1 MKTELVTL
9 IRNILLIKILLRFV
23 KLAQKSHNV
32 IKSFMVFHIVQ
43 IVRLTY
49 PLYKVQYNTTNIYN
63 LHYTNVAKEYARYVN
78 YDVYDTITIEIIKFA
93 TYNYSEL

>member
-49 PLYKVQYNTTNIYN
+49 PLYKVQYNIYN
-63 LHYTNVAKEYARYVN
+63 LYYTNVAKEYARYVN